1 MQQEFLLLADAA
13 ESVNGKI
20 YVMGGGAARH
30 LIPRGW
36 TSPIQLRGDIA
47 LGILVDWHETNNRHE
62 MVVRVVDED
71 EKAHIE
77 AKIEFETGRPPG
89 AKPGQEFR
97 NLIAIKGPF
106 PLPKPGAYKI
116 VLELDGTTQGP
127 PFRFWVDEIDVPIG
141 TRIG

>member
-20 YVMGGGAARH
+20 YIMGGGAARH
-30 LIPRGW
+30 LVQRGW
-36 TSPIQLRGDIA
+36 SPPIQLRADIA
-47 LGILVDWHETNNRHE
+47 VGILVDWNETNNRHE
-62 MVVRVVDED
+62 MTIRVVDED
-71 EKAHIE
+71 EVGHIE

-116 VLELDGTTQGP
+116 VLDLDGEVQGP
-127 PFRFWVDEIDVPIG
+127 PFRFWVDEIEAPSGI
-141 TRIG
+141 RIG

>member
-1 MQQEFLLLADAA
+1 MRQEFLLLADAA

-20 YVMGGGAARH
+20 YIMGGGASRH
-30 LIPRGW
+30 FVQKGW
-36 TSPIQLRGDIA
+36 TAPIQLRGDIA
-47 LGILVDWHETNNRHE
+47 LGVLVDWHETNNRHE
-62 MVVRVVDED
+62 MTVRVVDED
-71 EKAHIE
+71 EGMHITAE
-77 AKIEFETGRPPG
+77 IEFETGRPPG

-116 VLELDGTTQGP
+116 VLTLDGVVQDP
-127 PFRFWVDEIDVPIG
+127 PFRFWVDEVDVPAG